1 MRRLK
6 KFFSSIFY
14 GLPLQLFFLHLRRYQ
29 VLLIFWYILFATVS
43 GNFLKPYGAD
53 SLLLA
58 PEYLGR
64 VNAIST
70 AFVGFAV
77 ATLIMSWNI
86 TTFILHTKQIRFLAT
101 TSQPFLKYCINNA
114 IIPVLFLIVYLVN
127 AIRYEREEELIDNLH
142 VFYLVGGFLVGFI
155 LAVLLSFGYFFGTD
169 KNIYR
174 RMATDIHSANATYE
188 RVARRVKNKAPREK
202 TDIRVDWFLSAT
214 LKFRQ
219 PRNVRHYSQD
229 FLDSIFKRHHFAA
242 MLAVALAFTVL
253 FIIGYFGDHRIWQ
266 VPAAASITLM
276 LAILIAFVGALSLF
290 MGNWSIPVVLGIYFI
305 LNWLFVH
312 DFIDPRNKAYG
323 IKYADVSSRPL
334 YNKEAVLA
342 HANDSALA
350 ADKALYTQ
358 ILNNWKQ
365 KQGIDKPVIFFVSVS
380 GGGNR
385 SAAFTMNVLTYLDS
399 LTSGAFQKQNFL
411 ITGASGGML
420 GAAYF
425 RELHR
430 LKDSGLIST
439 VQDKRYID
447 NISKDLL
454 NPVFS
459 SLVTRDMIVP
469 IRKFEMNGETFIR
482 DRGYA
487 FEQKFNA
494 NTKGVLNKPL
504 LFYKNPE
511 YNASIPLMFFNSVIT
526 RDGRKLVTATH
537 PARFMMKPVPEPNY
551 TGIEDADGVDY
562 ISFFAKNNPY
572 NISMLSLIRMN
583 ATFPVVLPNA
593 ELPTTPVIDVMDAG
607 LRDNFGLET
616 AARFINV
623 FKDWLKENTAHVVL
637 VEIRDRPTDD
647 WERPYE
653 ANSIGGL
660 ITRPMFVLQNNWFNL
675 QDYNQKDITN
685 YLFSV
690 VPQFHKITFSYTPV
704 QKTVAASLSFHLT
717 ASEKKDI
724 AAAVYNNANQES
736 FASIQQL
743 ISK

>member
-1 MRRLK
+1 MQQIKNFL
-6 KFFSSIFY
+6 SSIFY

-53 SLLLA
+53 SLFLA

-64 VNAIST
+64 VSAFST

-114 IIPVLFLIVYLVN
+114 IIPLLFLIVYLVN
-127 AIRYEREEELIDNLH
+127 AIRYEREEELFDAIQ
-142 VFYLVGGFLVGFI
+142 VAYLIGGFVIGFT

-174 RMATDIHSANATYE
+174 RLATDIHSANATYE
-188 RVARRVKNKAPREK
+188 RVARRVKNKAPRDK

-242 MLAVALAFTVL
+242 ILAVALAFLVL
-253 FIIGYFGDHRIWQ
+253 FVIGYFGDHRIWQ

-276 LAILIAFVGALSLF
+276 LTILIAFVGALSLF

-305 LNWLFVH
+305 VNWLFVH

-323 IKYADVSSRPL
+323 IQYSEPEKRPL
-334 YNKEAVLA
+334 YNKEAVMA
-342 HANDSALA
+342 HANDSAIA
-350 ADKALYTQ
+350 IDKARYIN

-365 KQGIDKPVIFFVSVS
+365 KQGTEKPVIFFVSVS

-385 SAAFTMNVLTYLDS
+385 SATFTMNVLTYIDS
-399 LTSGAFQKQNFL
+399 LTSGGFQKQNFL
-411 ITGASGGML
+411 ITGSSGGML

-430 LKDSGLIST
+430 MKDSGLI
-439 VQDKRYID
+439 QKLDDKHYID

-504 LFYKNPE
+504 SFYKTIE
-511 YNASIPLMFFNSVIT
+511 YNATIPLIFFNSVIT

-537 PARFMMKPVPEPNY
+537 PARFMMKPVHQPDY
-551 TGIEDADGVDY
+551 TGLEDADGVDFV
-562 ISFFAKNNPY
+562 SFFSKQKPY
-572 NISMLSLIRMN
+572 NISVLSLLRMN
-583 ATFPVVLPNA
+583 ATFPTVLPNV
-593 ELPTTPVIDVMDAG
+593 ELPSNPVIDVMDAG
-607 LRDNFGLET
+607 LRDNFGIET
-616 AARFINV
+616 AGRFMNV
-623 FKDWLKENTAHVVL
+623 FKDWLRDNTAQVVL
-637 VEIRDRPTDD
+637 IEIRDRPSDD

-653 ANSIGGL
+653 ASSIGGL
-660 ITRPMFVLQNNWFNL
+660 LTRPMFVLQNNWFNL
-675 QDYNQKDITN
+675 QEYNQKDISN
-685 YLFSV
+685 YMFSV
-690 VPQFHKITFSYTPV
+690 IPQFHKIVFSYTPV

-724 AAAVYNNANQES
+724 AAAVYNTANQKS
-736 FASIQQL
+736 FAALQKFIA
-743 ISK
+743 K